1 MEVRHVKAKQGL
13 QWIMSGFYLFR
24 MAPMVWMLLCF
35 TLILIAMTLALLPLL
50 GQFIFTLISPVFL
63 AGLMLGCREL
73 EQGEKLDLTYL
84 FVGFK
89 KNTAPLI
96 TVGGIYL
103 VGQVLILGIV
113 MLVGGTAMMEM
124 LLYGKR
130 VDENELMEV
139 ADNMLSASLVA
150 LSLSIPLLMAAW
162 FSPLLV
168 AFHNIPPILA
178 MKKSFFACLKNLLP
192 LQLYGIILILL
203 TVVAVIPYGLGLI
216 VLIPIIFTSIY
227 VSYKDI
233 FLSEPLI
240 VKKNESA
247 SPEDLNWSSTEENT
261 KETIPT
267 EGDMVKC
274 AHCSLHILRN
284 EAIRDEDQYFCNEEH
299 RQQYQSSSKKTK
311 TD

>member
-13 QWIMSGFYLFR
+13 QWIISGFYLFR
-24 MAPMVWMLLCF
+24 IAPMVWMLLCF
-35 TLILIAMTLALLPLL
+35 TLILIAMTLALVPLL

-73 EQGEKLDLTYL
+73 EQGEKLELTHL

-89 KNTAPLI
+89 KNTAPLV

-103 VGQVLILGIV
+103 IGQVLIVGIV
-113 MLVGGTAMMEM
+113 MLIGGTAMTDM

-139 ADNMLSASLVA
+139 ADDMLSAALVA
-150 LSLSIPLLMAAW
+150 LALSIPLLMAAW

-168 AFHNIPPILA
+168 AFHDIPPVIA

-192 LQLYGIILILL
+192 LQLYGIILIILA
-203 TVVAVIPYGLGLI
+203 VIAVIPYGLGLI

-233 FLSEPLI
+233 FLSEPLTI
-240 VKKNESA
+240 KKRQSA
-247 SPEDLNWSSTEENT
+247 APGDVTWSSPEEE
-261 KETIPT
+261 ILT

-274 AHCSLHILRN
+274 SYCGMHILRN
-284 EAIRDEDQYFCNEEH
+284 EAISAGDKYFCNDEH
-299 RQQYQSSSKKTK
+299 RQQYQSSSDKKEA
-311 TD
+311 D